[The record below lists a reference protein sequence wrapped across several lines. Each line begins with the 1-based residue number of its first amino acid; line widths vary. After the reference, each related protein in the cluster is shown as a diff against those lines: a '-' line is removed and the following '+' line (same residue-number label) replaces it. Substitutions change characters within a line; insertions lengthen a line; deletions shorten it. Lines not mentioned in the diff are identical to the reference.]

1 MVDAV
6 LFVRKLPAALGAHEG
21 VVLATLVLEVPVEV
35 VIPVVRSL
43 KEKKLI
49 FVCSNIS
56 RGGCLHKYRLSR
68 ILQTVVNLISFA
80 LFYEN
85 NPHPTSW

>member
-43 KEKKLI
+43 KEKKFI
-49 FVCSNIS
+49 FVRQTFPGEAVYTNTDYPESS
-56 RGGCLHKYRLSR
+56 R
-68 ILQTVVNLISFA
+68 Q
-80 LFYEN
+80 
-85 NPHPTSW
+85 

>member
-1 MVDAV
+1 MIDAV

-49 FVCSNIS
+49 FVRQTFPRVAVYTNTDYPESS
-56 RGGCLHKYRLSR
+56 R
-68 ILQTVVNLISFA
+68 Q
-80 LFYEN
+80 
-85 NPHPTSW
+85 